1 MREITP
7 DTLEAEWAL
16 EGPER
21 SRELANSFSPK
32 RLTALEAKAVTLFK
46 EGLRYQDKRYRVPLL
61 WKDASRPRDN
71 YPEARKLFLK
81 QEERMRRTPNL
92 EEKFQEAIATWLK
105 SEWAELVP
113 RGDTSGFFIP
123 AFMVVRT
130 DKATTKYRLILNGA
144 SEFGGKCINDF
155 LLAGPSR
162 MNKLWDVLVR
172 SRRCLYVLACDIES
186 MFLNIKVDEEGG
198 DPRYLRLLFRD
209 PRTGQERALQ
219 CLTHVFGLTQSPY
232 VAMEVVRHH
241 VFKNRAKYPYA
252 EQAIR
257 EDIIMDDIIHST
269 NSKEKLM
276 RTQAELVALF
286 EEASMNIH
294 KWATNLPELWAQLP
308 ENSREPEVTRWP
320 QRRTSCSAGA
330 QLKEACQ

>member
-1 MREITP
+1 
-7 DTLEAEWAL
+7 
-16 EGPER
+16 
-21 SRELANSFSPK
+21 
-32 RLTALEAKAVTLFK
+32 
-46 EGLRYQDKRYRVPLL
+46 
-61 WKDASRPRDN
+61 
-71 YPEARKLFLK
+71 
-81 QEERMRRTPNL
+81 MRRTPDL

-105 SEWAELVP
+105 SDWAELVP
-113 RGDTSGFFIP
+113 RGDISGFFIP
-123 AFMVVRT
+123 AFIVVRI

-144 SEFGGKCINDF
+144 SEFGGRCINDF

-162 MNKLWDVLVR
+162 MNKLWDILVR

-241 VFKNRAKYPYA
+241 VFKYRAQYPYA
-252 EQAIR
+252 EQAVR
-257 EDIIMDDIIHST
+257 KDIIMDDIIHST

-276 RTQAELVALF
+276 RTQAELMALF
-286 EEASMNIH
+286 EKASMNIH
-294 KWATNLPELWAQLP
+294 KWATNLPQLWARLP
-308 ENSREPEVTRWP
+308 ETSRAKSYTLAPEEDQLFCRGPTEGGPLVKASSPRHP
-320 QRRTSCSAGA
+320 VPRHYGQVPVLRAGA
-330 QLKEACQ
+330 TGSLDHDDLVQLRDAAVRPAGASEPSSPERATLGSAAMEAQMQMG